1 MSFQTET
8 DTTPTCV
15 ASEAARLEEST
26 TCTESEH
33 TVSPEVSRS
42 RVRRSQYWINYELQF
57 RHLMM
62 TVLIGVC
69 ASAALGV
76 LLYTTF
82 WLVAAENLTWETGS
96 LAPLEAYARVKMA
109 FLSSTVTV
117 GLLISLVAAVGS
129 VRVTHRVAGP
139 IFNMQRNVNTW
150 LNGNLGARVHLR
162 KGDDLR
168 DFADSLNL
176 LADKLQQETG
186 SRDEAIRDAI
196 SELQKHPEAW
206 ADQLA
211 AHLESSL
218 PQAS

>member
-1 MSFQTET
+1 MSSQVGT
-8 DTTPTCV
+8 DTTPTCA
-15 ASEAARLEEST
+15 ASEAACLTEST
-26 TCTESEH
+26 TCTEAEQ
-33 TVSPEVSRS
+33 TVSSEDGRP

-69 ASAALGV
+69 ASAALGI

-96 LAPLEAYARVKMA
+96 LAPLEAYAKVKTA
-109 FLSSTVTV
+109 FLFSTVTV

-150 LNGNLGARVHLR
+150 LRGELGTRVHLR
-162 KGDDLR
+162 KGDDLS

-176 LADKLQQETG
+176 LADKFQQETG
-186 SRDEAIRDAI
+186 SKDEAIRDAI
-196 SELQKHPEAW
+196 AELQKHPEAW
-206 ADQLA
+206 ADQLT
-211 AHLESSL
+211 AHLEHSL
-218 PQAS
+218 PEAS